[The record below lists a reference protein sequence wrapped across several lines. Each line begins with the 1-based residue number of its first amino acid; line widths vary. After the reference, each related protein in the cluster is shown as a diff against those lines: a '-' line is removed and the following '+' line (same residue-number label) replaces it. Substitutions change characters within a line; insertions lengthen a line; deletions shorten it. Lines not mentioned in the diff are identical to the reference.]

1 MVYRRSC
8 SIGGAGT
15 NPTSV
20 PERGGDECL
29 CSGPDLPVS
38 NPNKTIIILDSMDAN
53 SGYTGTLPGLRGRLL
68 QRKAFVAVVSVY

>member
-1 MVYRRSC
+1 MYQTEQPFDLEQWCIFVLV
-8 SIGGAGT
+8 GLAVQAP

-38 NPNKTIIILDSMDAN
+38 NPNKTIVILDSMDA
-53 SGYTGTLPGLRGRLL
+53 S
-68 QRKAFVAVVSVY
+68 